1 MMKIPFA
8 FLLVLIFFSC
18 RQSERIPD
26 VSQIIVDPSI
36 VRFEEKLFE
45 ADTQEIEA
53 TLQGL
58 INMYPEFSEVF
69 LHQIIADPSYGNNMT
84 ASASVFVR
92 DSFIRELYQTCRRQ
106 YSDFSRPEKELKQAL
121 RFFKYYFPDKPVPDI
136 YTCVTGFEV
145 GSFTIGEKIL
155 GIGLDFY
162 LGAEYPYYPP
172 DLFPVYIRQ
181 TMSSDYL
188 VAKSVQ
194 ALVANYVGEINGTRL
209 LDFMIRNG
217 IELYIKQKLLPETPE
232 EIIHEYTSEQMEW
245 LKANESQI
253 WAYLLQ
259 EDLLYSID
267 YRSYQKMITPSPN
280 VPKMHPEAPGRVA
293 NWIGMRIIERY
304 IERNQALSLTD
315 LLMETDPQKI
325 LTESRYKPRQ

>member
-1 MMKIPFA
+1 MKIPFA
-8 FLLVLIFFSC
+8 SLLVLIFFSC
-18 RQSERIPD
+18 RQSERVPD

-36 VRFEEKLFE
+36 VRFEEQLFE
-45 ADTQEIEA
+45 PDTQELVA
-53 TLQGL
+53 TLEGL
-58 INMYPEFSEVF
+58 VNRYPEFSEVF
-69 LHQIIADPSYGNNMT
+69 LRQIIADPGYGDNMI

-92 DSFIRELYQTCRRQ
+92 DSFIRELYQTCRRL

-121 RFFKYYFPDKPVPDI
+121 RFFKYYFPDKPIPDI
-136 YTCVTGFEV
+136 YTCITGFEV

-162 LGAEYPYYPP
+162 LGADYPYYPP
-172 DLFPVYIRQ
+172 DLFPTYIRQ

-194 ALVANYVGEINGTRL
+194 ALVANYVGEVKGTRL

-217 IELYIKQKLLPETPE
+217 IELYIKQKLLPETRE

-259 EDLLYSID
+259 EDLLYSVD
-267 YRSYQKMITPSPN
+267 YRNFQKMITPSPN
-280 VPKMHPEAPGRVA
+280 IPNMHPEAPGRVA
-293 NWIGMRIIERY
+293 NWIGARIIESYMDRKLD
-304 IERNQALSLTD
+304 LSLNH
-315 LLMETDPQKI
+315 LLMEKDAQKI

>member
-1 MMKIPFA
+1 MKIPFA
-8 FLLVLIFFSC
+8 SLLVMIFFSC

-45 ADTQEIEA
+45 PDTQEFEA
-53 TLQGL
+53 TLDGL
-58 INMYPEFSEVF
+58 INRYPEFSEV
-69 LHQIIADPSYGNNMT
+69 LLRQIIADPSYGDNMI

-92 DSFIRELYQTCRRQ
+92 DSFIRELYQTCRKL

-136 YTCVTGFEV
+136 YTCITGFEV
-145 GSFTIGEKIL
+145 GSFTIGEKVL

-162 LGAEYPYYPP
+162 LGPDYPYYPP
-172 DLFPVYIRQ
+172 DLFPAYIRQ

-194 ALVANYVGEINGTRL
+194 ALIANYVGEVKGTRL

-232 EIIHEYTSEQMEW
+232 EIIYEYTSEQMEW

-267 YRSYQKMITPSPN
+267 YRSFQKMITPSPN
-280 VPKMHPEAPGRVA
+280 VPNMHPEAPGRVA
-293 NWIGMRIIERY
+293 NWIGARIIQSY
-304 IERNQALSLTD
+304 LQRNPDLSLNH
-315 LLMETDPQKI
+315 LLMEIDAQKI